1 MNSSYS
7 SKLSKCKIASAARN
21 WRNVVPKTATT
32 IFAVGGR
39 IWLFR
44 RPCNNTFFGL
54 RWCIFSLTPPLFTV
68 LHVNSQMANM
78 LYIKPS
84 YIQEFAYLPW
94 QLWRGSRDKYWQD
107 WRGGG
112 LNHRR
117 IKTEEK
123 ERLSLLFGGQNRFN
137 SLTCKQFCTKM
148 IWRKGWI
155 NPILHIVL
163 VQFIIVF
170 KSSWWK
176 ITSATRNWINSAPQ
190 AAAMT
195 FAFSCME

>member
-1 MNSSYS
+1 MRQGIEEI
-7 SKLSKCKIASAARN
+7 LS
-21 WRNVVPKTATT
+21 PKQQ
-32 IFAVGGR
+32 
-39 IWLFR
+39 R
-44 RPCNNTFFGL
+44 RSL
-54 RWCIFSLTPPLFTV
+54 RWEGESGYFAGPVIIPFLAWDDVFFLSPPPLLTV

-78 LYIKPS
+78 LYIKLS

-107 WRGGG
+107 WRGGVG

-176 ITSATRNWINSAPQ
+176 ITSATSNWINSAPQ

-195 FAFSCME
+195 FAFSCMG